1 MSEVFKFFLS
11 YFWEKP
17 STFNEKRED
26 FSGDFLTIVGSSSS
40 SCRSVFI
47 KVLYDICLQ
56 MQMLGARFSDTKK
69 LGDLRAFYKVS

>member
-1 MSEVFKFFLS
+1 MKK
-11 YFWEKP
+11 EK
-17 STFNEKRED
+17 T

-56 MQMLGARFSDTKK
+56 MQMLLARFSDTKK